1 MWILLKKEKNVNYVN
16 INSLQKVA
24 SMSLHAKKLL
34 AWWCQNLT
42 NPTKT
47 CQTLPKTFQIL
58 LKPAKTFQTYKNI
71 PKDTKLPKTYHTH
84 QKHAKT
90 YTVVCHI
97 VHITAKMQTNP
108 NQHMK
113 NINYR
118 RRICRA
124 SMLVLFVNVGATTSS
139 FGTSIHLY
147 ITYVKTTKCKNGG
160 FCWIADFNT
169 KWNSCAYLQDTMRST
184 KQSDR

>member
-1 MWILLKKEKNVNYVN
+1 MPPANHRKASNGYLLIKIEALGAEILLPNCKIRVLNYVN
-16 INSLQKVA
+16 
-24 SMSLHAKKLL
+24 
-34 AWWCQNLT
+34 NLT

-47 CQTLPKTFQIL
+47 CQTLPKTFQSL
-58 LKPAKTFQTYKNI
+58 LKPAKTFQTCKNI
-71 PKDTKLPKTYHTH
+71 PKATKLPKTYHTH

-97 VHITAKMQTNP
+97 VHITAKMQTYP
-108 NQHMK
+108 NRHMK

-147 ITYVKTTKCKNGG
+147 ITSVKMTKCKNGG
-160 FCWIADFNT
+160 FC
-169 KWNSCAYLQDTMRST
+169 
-184 KQSDR
+184 